1 MFDEQPAEAM
11 PTKRRCYGEVIHIAA
26 AAVVTGEDG
35 GGELGAAANDSAE
48 TVVAFEDA
56 FHLFPCF
63 VGADPGAGVPE
74 GEDLVVVGDG
84 HGE

>member
-1 MFDEQPAEAM
+1 MFDEQPAEAVS
-11 PTKRRCYGEVIHIAA
+11 TKRRGYCEVIHVAA
-26 AAVVTGEDG
+26 AAVVAGEDG
-35 GGELGAAANDSAE
+35 GGELGAAANDGAE
-48 TVVAFEDA
+48 TVVAFQDA

-63 VGADPGAGVPE
+63 VGADAGAGVPE